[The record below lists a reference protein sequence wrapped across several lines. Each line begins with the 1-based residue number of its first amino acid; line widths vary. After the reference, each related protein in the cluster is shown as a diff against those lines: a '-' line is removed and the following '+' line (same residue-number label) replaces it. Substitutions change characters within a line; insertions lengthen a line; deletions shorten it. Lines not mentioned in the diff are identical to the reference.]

1 MNKKIQQYQQ
11 EINTLKRKMEHEVI
25 KEIQKF
31 CTKYQI
37 FYRNGNGTFIFF
49 TKGGIRKDTIID
61 IYKHGRKYT
70 RFWNEMTELCEL
82 MEDMNDINNFFGS
95 GIDIVP

>member
-1 MNKKIQQYQQ
+1 MNKKIQQYRQ
-11 EINTLKRKMEHEVI
+11 EINALKREMEHEVI

-31 CTKYQI
+31 CTKYKI

-49 TKGGIRKDTIID
+49 TKGSIKKGTIID
-61 IYKHGRKYT
+61 IYDRERKYT

-82 MEDMNDINNFFGS
+82 MEEMNDINNFFGS
-95 GIDIVP
+95 GIDITP